1 MTRLTRLCRA
11 VGVGL
16 AVAATTLSV
25 AGVAHAEPAPPN
37 LDKAPTIAVGTG
49 NKVFL
54 VAKVSTGVQIY
65 NCTANT
71 NPATS
76 GTTPFIW
83 TFDHPEATLVGD
95 NGKEIIQHS
104 AGPTWQAKDG
114 SKVVAAVE
122 ERATPDATAIPWLRL
137 KATSTA
143 AGSGGDRLVATTF
156 IQRVNTKGG
165 VAPAPTDPANPCNAS
180 TVGKQQ
186 ARVDYKA
193 DYYFWKA
200 TGPGGT

>member
-1 MTRLTRLCRA
+1 MTRLTRVCRA

-16 AVAATTLSV
+16 AAVTATLAMTQAAS
-25 AGVAHAEPAPPN
+25 AAPAPPT
-37 LDKAPTIAVGTG
+37 APAELAPPLG
-49 NKVFL
+49 NEAFL
-54 VAKVSTGVQIY
+54 VAPGKGVQIY
-65 NCTANT
+65 KCTKNT
-71 NPATS
+71 DPATS
-76 GTTPFIW
+76 GTTPFKW

-165 VAPAPTDPANPCNAS
+165 VAPAPTDPTNPCNAS

>member
-11 VGVGL
+11 VGV
-16 AVAATTLSV
+16 SV
-25 AGVAHAEPAPPN
+25 AVVTATLAMTQVANAAPPQQDVPTDLVPKGVSQFLVAHA
-37 LDKAPTIAVGTG
+37 K
-49 NKVFL
+49 
-54 VAKVSTGVQIY
+54 GVQIY
-65 NCTANT
+65 KCTA
-71 NPATS
+71 S
-76 GTTPFIW
+76 GW

-165 VAPAPTDPANPCNAS
+165 VAPAPTDPTNPCNAS